1 MFKIFVAELVQLRG
15 WVECENNQKSSL
27 SFSSD
32 GVNLLV
38 RDLLLSVLP
47 CLLPSPVPLSSFVED
62 ALGLDFVWRDEQLV
76 SAAMS
81 VLRVADIFVTTPP
94 LA

>member
-1 MFKIFVAELVQLRG
+1 MFAAIAGTSEFLY
-15 WVECENNQKSSL
+15 
-27 SFSSD
+27 
-32 GVNLLV
+32 
-38 RDLLLSVLP
+38 LP
-47 CLLPSPVPLSSFVED
+47 IED
-62 ALGLDFVWRDEQLV
+62 TLGLDFVRRSKQLV

>member
-1 MFKIFVAELVQLRG
+1 MFAAIAGTSEFLY
-15 WVECENNQKSSL
+15 SS
-27 SFSSD
+27 
-32 GVNLLV
+32 
-38 RDLLLSVLP
+38 
-47 CLLPSPVPLSSFVED
+47 VED
-62 ALGLDFVWRDEQLV
+62 TLGLDFVRRSKQLV